1 MKRFALLVTLV
12 VAALASVPLAAAQP
26 RLTTALGANPPTLDP
41 QKTFNGFSFAITNQ
55 VYETLFRVTVD
66 GDIEG
71 LLAAGWEFV
80 EPTRLRVTLRQG
92 VTFHDGSA
100 LDAEAVRASLTRLL
114 DPATGAPGRFVV
126 SAITAVEVVDAAT
139 IDIVTAEPFAPLLAH
154 LAHPVAA
161 VVPVSYGDDLARAPV
176 GTGPYRFVSWEQGN
190 EVRLQSNAAYWG
202 GEPAITEVVYRI
214 IPEVATQLVE
224 LRSGGIDILFNVP
237 PDNFAA
243 LEADENIVTDAFLG
257 WGSVHLGFNTANP
270 KLHDARV
277 RQAIAHA
284 IDKQLIIDEFLRG
297 MAVAGVAPVPPTV
310 RFAASDLADPYPFD
324 PDAARALLAEAGV
337 TDLSLRLDV
346 FQNPDLEAV
355 AQVLQAMLADVGID
369 LDIRVQEY
377 AAYAEQTA
385 RDDTELYATSWGT
398 VTLDADYTLFAFF
411 HSSEIPT
418 NNVSRYQVAEIDAL
432 LEQAR
437 ATPDDDVRAAAYRDV
452 QEAVLADAPMLT
464 LYYPLSTVAKR
475 TVLQGEVV
483 RFSFINLDLRNA
495 TLAE

>member
-1 MKRFALLVTLV
+1 MRRFTLTFTLV
-12 VAALASVPLAAAQP
+12 LASLLTLPLAAAQD

-55 VYETLFRVTVD
+55 VYETLFRVTTD

-71 LLAAGWEFV
+71 LLAAGWDFV
-80 EPTRLRVTLRQG
+80 EPTRLRVTLRDG
-92 VTFHDGSA
+92 VAFQDGTA
-100 LDAEAVRASLTRLL
+100 LDAEAVRVSLARLL

-126 SAITAVEVVDAAT
+126 SAISAVEVVDART
-139 IDIVTAEPFAPLLAH
+139 LDIVTAEPFAPLLAH
-154 LAHPVAA
+154 LAHPVTA
-161 VVPVSYGDDLARAPV
+161 VVPVAYGDDLARSPV
-176 GTGPYRFVSWEQGN
+176 GTGPYRFVSWEQSN
-190 EVRLQSNAAYWG
+190 EVVLQANQAYWG
-202 GEPAITEVVYRI
+202 GAPAIAEVVYRI

-224 LRSGGIDILFNVP
+224 LRSGGIDILFNIP

-243 LEADENIVTDAFLG
+243 LQDDPNLVTDSFLG

-270 KLHDARV
+270 KLHDVRV
-277 RQAIAHA
+277 RQAIAYA
-284 IDKQLIIDEFLRG
+284 IDEQLIIDEFLRG
-297 MAVAGVAPVPPTV
+297 MAVAGVVPIPPTV
-310 RFAASDLADPYPFD
+310 RFAASDLADPYPYD
-324 PDAARALLAEAGV
+324 PDAARALLSQAGV
-337 TDLSLRLDV
+337 QGLTLTLDT

-355 AQVLQAMLADVGID
+355 AQVVQAMLADVGID
-369 LDIRVQEY
+369 LTIRVQEY
-377 AAYAEQTA
+377 AAYAEQIG

-398 VTLDADYTLFAFF
+398 VTLDADYTLYAFF

-452 QEAVLADAPMLT
+452 QQAVLADVPMLT

-475 TVLQGEVV
+475 TALQGEVV